1 VKPALFILAIV
12 AYSSGC
18 DGDLDP
24 AWELDHDRIIAVR
37 ATPPGIVD
45 GERSE
50 LDALLT
56 AKGGTT
62 SIAPPLAAQV
72 ISPLALS
79 AALKND
85 GGKWVVEMPA
95 AAALEAARTE
105 LKLAADAPV
114 PLRVGVG
121 YIVNGVEL
129 AALKT
134 VLLGKSITNP
144 ILAEMVIDGE
154 SLDSKS
160 EVVVPK
166 LVDVR
171 FSVAAIPD
179 DDVNWLTN
187 VGEMHDFD
195 LPESYLRVEKDEDKF
210 EGELVLVR
218 RDPEGGVVWRI
229 WPIRVE

>member
-1 VKPALFILAIV
+1 MKAALLILAII
-12 AYSSGC
+12 ATGC

-24 AWELDHDRIIAVR
+24 PWELDHDRIIAVR

-50 LDALLT
+50 LDALLS
-56 AKGGTT
+56 AKGGAT

-72 ISPLALS
+72 ISPLALAS
-79 AALKND
+79 ALKND
-85 GGKWVVEMPA
+85 AGKWVVEMPA
-95 AAALEAARTE
+95 PAALEAARTE

-121 YIVNGVEL
+121 YIVNGIEL

-134 VLLGKSITNP
+134 VMLGKSLANP
-144 ILAEMVIDGE
+144 MLAEMIIDGE
-154 SLDSKS
+154 ALDAKT

-166 LVDVR
+166 LIDVR
-171 FSVAAIPD
+171 FSVSAIPD

-195 LPESYLRVEKDEDKF
+195 LPQSYLRVEEDEDKF